1 MLRSYLTL
9 AWKIL
14 LRRKFFTFISLFG
27 ISFTLMV
34 LLVIVAFFDHL
45 SGPQVPEKQLDR
57 MLFVSLLKQR
67 IAGGNGWNNSPF
79 SAHFID
85 EYVRTLP
92 TPQAV
97 ALTSMTENATAFT
110 PTQRLTLDLR
120 YTDGVFWQMLDFD
133 FLAGRAFTPA
143 EVKQATPLAVLNEST
158 ARTYFGTATGVVG
171 REIEINLRHFRVVG
185 VVKDVP
191 GVRLY
196 SYSDVWVP
204 YTLAPNGFADRRL
217 SGNFLA
223 ILLARRVADVP
234 AMQAEFQQM
243 MPRIIIPDPKQID
256 HLYAYADPLLGTI
269 TRQLLGF
276 SSGDQ
281 TTASDQL
288 GTFYLLCTV
297 LGLLFMLL
305 PTLNLVN
312 LNVTRILERSSEI
325 GVRKAF
331 GASGATL
338 VGQFLVENLVLSLL
352 GGVLGLGLAAGALA
366 LLNDSHIIAYSH
378 FGLNWRVFGWGLVLA
393 VAFGLLSGVY
403 PAWKMSKMNPVD
415 ALRGSGK

>member
-9 AWKIL
+9 AWRIL

-27 ISFTLMV
+27 ISFTLMIM
-34 LLVIVAFFDHL
+34 LVVVAFFDHV
-45 SGPQVPEKQLDR
+45 SGPQVPEKKLDR
-57 MLFVSLLKQR
+57 MLFVSMLRQR
-67 IAGGNGWNNSPF
+67 FQGGTGWNNSPV

-85 EYVRTLP
+85 RYVRTMP
-92 TPQAV
+92 TPEAV

-110 PTQRLTLDLR
+110 ANQRLKLDLR
-120 YTDGVFWQMLDFD
+120 YTDGVFWQVLDFD
-133 FLAGRAFTPA
+133 FLDGRAFSGA
-143 EVKQATPLAVLNEST
+143 EVKQAAPLVVLNEST

-171 REIEINLRHFRVVG
+171 RKIEINLRRFQVVG

-204 YTLAPNGFADRRL
+204 FTLAPNGFNDRRL

-223 ILLARRVADVP
+223 IILAHRAADMP
-234 AMQAEFQQM
+234 RIQAEFQQVM
-243 MPRIIIPDPKQID
+243 TRVPLPAENKWID

-269 TRQLLGF
+269 TRQLF
-276 SSGDQ
+276 SSGNEVNTTDQ
-281 TTASDQL
+281 I
-288 GTFYLLCTV
+288 GLLYVVCTV

-331 GASGATL
+331 GASSTTL
-338 VGQFLVENLVLSLL
+338 VGQFLVENLVLSFL
-352 GGVLGLGLAAGALA
+352 GGALGLGLAAGALA

-393 VAFGLLSGVY
+393 VVFGLLSGVY
-403 PAWKMSKMNPVD
+403 PAWRMSRMNSVD